1 MKKYLFAVILAC
13 CSLSMAAQDGS
24 IQVSYKGAKPTITDF
39 ITAYLAPSPDEEE
52 CDGEA
57 VNHIRNAWNRYLKG
71 LKQEEGVT
79 LNVDVKNGFAVY
91 ETRSNYDGNEHLV
104 RIEMCYWNFDD
115 QKHKLF
121 AYNYMCFENDK
132 YSAGQYD
139 GLTLCKYDNAK
150 KSMFYTSDAGVDAA
164 IEASAEGVWTTFA
177 LPRSGKDLTITRWL
191 PSGMTSSETLK
202 WNGHGFNY
210 K

>member
-13 CSLSMAAQDGS
+13 CSLSMAAQDAG
-24 IQVSYKGAKPTITDF
+24 IKVNYKGAKPTITDF

-79 LNVDVKNGFAVY
+79 LTVDVKNGFAIY
-91 ETRSNYDGNEHLV
+91 ETRSNYDGNEYLV
-104 RIEMCYWNFDD
+104 RIDMCYWNFDD

-121 AYNYMCFENDK
+121 AYNYTCFTNGK
-132 YSAGQYD
+132 YDAGQYD
-139 GLTLCKYDNAK
+139 GLTLLKYDNAK
-150 KSMFYTSDAGVDAA
+150 KRMYYTSDAGVDAA
-164 IEASAEGVWTTFA
+164 IEDTAPDVKVSFS
-177 LPRSGKDLTITRWL
+177 LPRTGKDLVISRWL
-191 PSGMTSSETLK
+191 PNGMPSTQLLE

>member
-13 CSLSMAAQDGS
+13 FSLSMAAQDGS
-24 IQVSYKGAKPTITDF
+24 IQVNYKGAKPTISDF
-39 ITAYLAPSPDEEE
+39 ITAFLAPSSDEEE

-57 VNHIRNAWNRYLKG
+57 VNHIRNAWNCYLKG
-71 LKQEEGVT
+71 LKQEEGVS

-91 ETRSNYDGNEHLV
+91 ENRRKYDGHEYLIK
-104 RIEMCYWNFDD
+104 IEMCYWNLDD

-121 AYNYMCFENDK
+121 AYNYMSFENGK

-150 KSMFYTSDAGVDAA
+150 KSMFYTSDAGVDTAM
-164 IEASAEGVWTTFA
+164 EATASDVWVTFA

-191 PSGMTSSETLK
+191 PSGLKSSETLK

>member
-1 MKKYLFAVILAC
+1 MENVYLYSDNSFLKRIFMKKY
-13 CSLSMAAQDGS
+13 
-24 IQVSYKGAKPTITDF
+24 
-39 ITAYLAPSPDEEE
+39 
-52 CDGEA
+52 
-57 VNHIRNAWNRYLKG
+57 H
-71 LKQEEGVT
+71 
-79 LNVDVKNGFAVY
+79 VDVKNGFAVY
-91 ETRSNYDGNEHLV
+91 ETRSNYGGHEHLV

-121 AYNYMCFENDK
+121 AYNYMCFDNGK

-150 KSMFYTSDAGVDAA
+150 KSM
-164 IEASAEGVWTTFA
+164 
-177 LPRSGKDLTITRWL
+177 
-191 PSGMTSSETLK
+191 TSSETLK